1 MKRGARWAAMG
12 LALLGASGGIAWG
25 QAPGTSTA
33 RVETQ
38 PIELIAADRYIIPV
52 VLEPSRRVMLMAPA
66 DGIVRSLEVPV
77 GAVVRELAVVAELDR
92 TEAAA
97 RVKIAQ
103 AVVKEMQAALDDVK
117 AGKGSSKSQIA
128 QAEARLEAA
137 KGRAE
142 LEQVAVER
150 CTVRAPFA
158 GRVMAIRVS
167 QGQYLPKGGEIA
179 ELADVA
185 SLKALVPVDRSDV
198 SVNAEINLTVEG
210 KAATGQVQAV
220 LPLSENFAPL
230 RELAAPMASAW
241 VKVANANGAL
251 EPGQRVYSPFLPNGP
266 IALVPA
272 RAAHEDSD
280 SPTASS
286 VQVVRSEYVTNVP
299 VRVLGPVA
307 GERVQISGPLRPN
320 DVLVVASSVPLL
332 GGTLIRFNTGNASG
346 PGGIETQAPRPGEAG
361 DVAGITPPPRGGGV
375 APIGAPGSAVP
386 RGNRPGTRPAAPR
399 PAPRPAQPATGG
411 AVPF

>member
-1 MKRGARWAAMG
+1 MMRDVRRTAMS
-12 LALLGASGGIAWG
+12 LALVVASGAVAWAQG
-25 QAPGTSTA
+25 PGTSTA

-52 VLEPSRRVMLMAPA
+52 VLEPSRRVMLVAPA

-77 GAVVRELAVVAELDR
+77 GAAVRELAVVAELDR

-103 AVVKEMQAALDDVK
+103 AVVKEMQAALEDVK
-117 AGKGSSKSQIA
+117 ANKASSKAQVA

-137 KGRAE
+137 KGHAE

-198 SVNAEINLTVEG
+198 SVNAEINLTIEG
-210 KAATGQVQAV
+210 KASTGQVQAV
-220 LPLSENFAPL
+220 LPLAEPFAPL

-241 VKVANANGAL
+241 VKVANANGSL

-272 RAAHEDSD
+272 RAAHEDPD
-280 SPTASS
+280 SPTNSS

-320 DVLVVASSVPLL
+320 DVLVVTSSVPLMA
-332 GGTLIRFNTGNASG
+332 GTLIRFNTGNAAG
-346 PGGIETQAPRPGEAG
+346 GRGGIETQAPRPGEVG
-361 DVAGITPPPRGGGV
+361 DVAGITPPPRGQGV
-375 APIGAPGSAVP
+375 APIGAPGSAVQ
-386 RGNRPGTRPAAPR
+386 RGTRPAARPAAPR
-399 PAPRPAQPATGG
+399 PAPAQPAAGG
-411 AVPF
+411 SVPF